1 MDNYN
6 HNIDGFE
13 IVRVGSI
20 GGLIF
25 NYLVTPNTY
34 QFSTQT
40 KKISSRYVLSDRRT
54 LVETFYDNDITEIK
68 RDSLLSNEK
77 ETTD

>member
-40 KKISSRYVLSDRRT
+40 KKISVDMYYLI
-54 LVETFYDNDITEIK
+54 EEH
-68 RDSLLSNEK
+68 LLK
-77 ETTD
+77 HFMTMILQK

>member
-1 MDNYN
+1 
-6 HNIDGFE
+6 
-13 IVRVGSI
+13 
-20 GGLIF
+20 
-25 NYLVTPNTY
+25 VTPNTY
-34 QFSTQT
+34 QFSTKT